1 MITTLTDG
9 LNPLPALGNSKVSRS
24 ARDASVPNF
33 ADAMQNL
40 STEREPASSSVVD
53 EDSLAPA
60 VSQEDALSS
69 ELRDGPDRDELQH
82 AMDESTMDMIK
93 SGQGVAPNPV
103 KPATNVSA
111 DAAAVLSVGG
121 TASTASLVPGGF
133 DEAMSGLV
141 SSPIMPVPPAS
152 ADGGQT
158 KSATNVSADAAA
170 VLSAGETASTAS
182 LVPVGFDDVMN
193 GLVASPMVPVSPT
206 AAHGSQTSLSTN
218 VSADAAAVLSVGGTA
233 STAPLVPGGFDE
245 AMNGL
250 VASPM
255 VPVSPTAAGGG
266 QTRLAMPAV
275 QGAQMSAEGLE
286 SASIR
291 ANVASPL
298 DSVMVAGDAKN
309 TVNASQEVSA
319 LVGESLRTSR
329 SGNAV
334 QSDARV
340 ESFDDKT
347 PLSVAAGAI
356 SKAGSNVSSSRVLE
370 LPSRV
375 AANESQQFGNA
386 MATHVR
392 VLKNQGGGEAKV
404 NLHPAELGRMSIS
417 VTTDGNETR
426 VAFVVETSQARQ
438 AVEAAMPRLRDMLDS
453 AGLSLSDSD
462 VSERRDQQADTN
474 EGRSDTSK
482 TGMTSL
488 HGDDGI
494 EATVVSVS
502 VDPDR
507 LIDIYT

>member
-24 ARDASVPNF
+24 VKDASAPNF

-40 STEREPASSSVVD
+40 STEREPVSSSVVD
-53 EDSLAPA
+53 EDSVSPA
-60 VSQEDALSS
+60 VSQEHALSS
-69 ELRDGPDRDELQH
+69 ELRDEPDPNKLQH

-111 DAAAVLSVGG
+111 DAAAVFSVGG
-121 TASTASLVPGGF
+121 AASTASLVPGGF
-133 DEAMSGLV
+133 DEAMNGLV
-141 SSPIMPVPPAS
+141 ASPMVPVPSTAAHGGQTKSATNVSADAAAVLSVGGVASTASLASGGFDEAMDGLVASPMVPVPPTA

-170 VLSAGETASTAS
+170 VLSVGGTASTAS
-182 LVPVGFDDVMN
+182 LVPGGFDD
-193 GLVASPMVPVSPT
+193 
-206 AAHGSQTSLSTN
+206 
-218 VSADAAAVLSVGGTA
+218 
-233 STAPLVPGGFDE
+233 

-255 VPVSPTAAGGG
+255 VPLSPTAAGGG
-266 QTRLAMPAV
+266 QTRLSMPAL
-275 QGAQMSAEGLE
+275 QGAQISAEGLE
-286 SASIR
+286 SASIK
-291 ANVASPL
+291 ASVASPL

-309 TVNASQEVSA
+309 TVNALQEVSA

-329 SGNAV
+329 SGDAV
-334 QSDARV
+334 QSDARA
-340 ESFDDKT
+340 ESLVDKT

-356 SKAGSNVSSSRVLE
+356 SKSDSNVSSSRVLD

-375 AANESQQFGNA
+375 SAHESQQFGDA

-474 EGRSDTSK
+474 EDRFGASK
-482 TGMTSL
+482 AEMTSL
-488 HGDDGI
+488 HADDGI

>member
-1 MITTLTDG
+1 MITTLIDG
-9 LNPLPALGNSKVSRS
+9 LNTAPVLGNSKVSRS
-24 ARDASVPNF
+24 VKDASAPNF

-40 STEREPASSSVVD
+40 STEREPVSSSVVD
-53 EDSLAPA
+53 DDSVSPA
-60 VSQEDALSS
+60 VSQENALSS
-69 ELRDGPDRDELQH
+69 ELRDEPDPNELQH

-93 SGQGVAPNPV
+93 SGQSVTHNPV

-121 TASTASLVPGGF
+121 AASTASLVPGGF
-133 DEAMSGLV
+133 GEA
-141 SSPIMPVPPAS
+141 I
-152 ADGGQT
+152 
-158 KSATNVSADAAA
+158 
-170 VLSAGETASTAS
+170 
-182 LVPVGFDDVMN
+182 N

-206 AAHGSQTSLSTN
+206 AA
-218 VSADAAAVLSVGGTA
+218 D
-233 STAPLVPGGFDE
+233 
-245 AMNGL
+245 
-250 VASPM
+250 
-255 VPVSPTAAGGG
+255 GG

-286 SASIR
+286 SASIK
-291 ANVASPL
+291 ASVASPL

-309 TVNASQEVSA
+309 TVNASHEVSA

-340 ESFDDKT
+340 ESFVDKT
-347 PLSVAAGAI
+347 PLSVAAGAL
-356 SKAGSNVSSSRVLE
+356 SKADSNVSSSRVLD

-375 AANESQQFGNA
+375 SANESQQFGNA

-488 HGDDGI
+488 HGEDGI

>member
-24 ARDASVPNF
+24 VKDASAPNF

-40 STEREPASSSVVD
+40 STEREPVSSSVVD
-53 EDSLAPA
+53 EDSVSPA
-60 VSQEDALSS
+60 VSQEHALSS
-69 ELRDGPDRDELQH
+69 ELRDEPDPNKLQH

-93 SGQGVAPNPV
+93 SGKGVAPNPV
-103 KPATNVSA
+103 KPATNVSADAAAVLSVGGAASTASLVPGGFDEAMNGLVASPMVPVPSTAAHGGQTKSATNVSA

-133 DEAMSGLV
+133 D
-141 SSPIMPVPPAS
+141 
-152 ADGGQT
+152 D
-158 KSATNVSADAAA
+158 
-170 VLSAGETASTAS
+170 
-182 LVPVGFDDVMN
+182 
-193 GLVASPMVPVSPT
+193 
-206 AAHGSQTSLSTN
+206 
-218 VSADAAAVLSVGGTA
+218 
-233 STAPLVPGGFDE
+233 

-255 VPVSPTAAGGG
+255 VPLSPTAAGGG
-266 QTRLAMPAV
+266 QTRLSMPAL
-275 QGAQMSAEGLE
+275 QGAQISAEGLE
-286 SASIR
+286 SASLK
-291 ANVASPL
+291 ASVASPL

-309 TVNASQEVSA
+309 TVNALQEVSA

-329 SGNAV
+329 SGDAV
-334 QSDARV
+334 QSDARA
-340 ESFDDKT
+340 ESLVDKT

-356 SKAGSNVSSSRVLE
+356 SKSDSNVSSSRVLD

-375 AANESQQFGNA
+375 SAHESQQFGDA

-474 EGRSDTSK
+474 EDRFGASK
-482 TGMTSL
+482 AEMTSL
-488 HGDDGI
+488 HADDGI

>member
-24 ARDASVPNF
+24 VKDASAPNF

-40 STEREPASSSVVD
+40 STEREPVSSSVVD
-53 EDSLAPA
+53 EDSVSPA
-60 VSQEDALSS
+60 VSQEHALSS
-69 ELRDGPDRDELQH
+69 ELRDEPDSNELQH

-103 KPATNVSA
+103 KPAANASA
-111 DAAAVLSVGG
+111 DAAAVLSVAR
-121 TASTASLVPGGF
+121 TATTDSLALGGF

-141 SSPIMPVPPAS
+141 ASPTMSVPPTT
-152 ADGGQT
+152 AD
-158 KSATNVSADAAA
+158 
-170 VLSAGETASTAS
+170 
-182 LVPVGFDDVMN
+182 
-193 GLVASPMVPVSPT
+193 
-206 AAHGSQTSLSTN
+206 
-218 VSADAAAVLSVGGTA
+218 
-233 STAPLVPGGFDE
+233 
-245 AMNGL
+245 
-250 VASPM
+250 
-255 VPVSPTAAGGG
+255 GG

-286 SASIR
+286 SASIK
-291 ANVASPL
+291 ASVASPL

-309 TVNASQEVSA
+309 TVNALQEVSA

-438 AVEAAMPRLRDMLDS
+438 AVESAMPRLRDMLES

-462 VSERRDQQADTN
+462 VSERRDQQADNN
-474 EGRSDTSK
+474 EGRSGTSK
-482 TGMTSL
+482 AEMTSQ
-488 HGDDGI
+488 DDDSGI
-494 EATVVSVS
+494 EATVISVS

>member
-1 MITTLTDG
+1 
-9 LNPLPALGNSKVSRS
+9 
-24 ARDASVPNF
+24 
-33 ADAMQNL
+33 
-40 STEREPASSSVVD
+40 
-53 EDSLAPA
+53 
-60 VSQEDALSS
+60 
-69 ELRDGPDRDELQH
+69 
-82 AMDESTMDMIK
+82 
-93 SGQGVAPNPV
+93 
-103 KPATNVSA
+103 
-111 DAAAVLSVGG
+111 
-121 TASTASLVPGGF
+121 
-133 DEAMSGLV
+133 
-141 SSPIMPVPPAS
+141 
-152 ADGGQT
+152 
-158 KSATNVSADAAA
+158 
-170 VLSAGETASTAS
+170 
-182 LVPVGFDDVMN
+182 
-193 GLVASPMVPVSPT
+193 
-206 AAHGSQTSLSTN
+206 
-218 VSADAAAVLSVGGTA
+218 
-233 STAPLVPGGFDE
+233 
-245 AMNGL
+245 
-250 VASPM
+250 
-255 VPVSPTAAGGG
+255 
-266 QTRLAMPAV
+266 
-275 QGAQMSAEGLE
+275 
-286 SASIR
+286 
-291 ANVASPL
+291 
-298 DSVMVAGDAKN
+298 MVAGDAKN
-309 TVNASQEVSA
+309 TVNASHEVSA

-340 ESFDDKT
+340 ESFVDKT

-356 SKAGSNVSSSRVLE
+356 SKADSNVSSSRVLD

-375 AANESQQFGNA
+375 SANESQQFGNA

-474 EGRSDTSK
+474 EGRSDTSQ

-488 HGDDGI
+488 NGDGGI

>member
-24 ARDASVPNF
+24 VKDASAPNF

-40 STEREPASSSVVD
+40 STEREPVSSSAVD
-53 EDSLAPA
+53 EDSVSPA
-60 VSQEDALSS
+60 VSQEHALSS
-69 ELRDGPDRDELQH
+69 ELRDEPDPNKLQH

-121 TASTASLVPGGF
+121 AASTASLVPGGF
-133 DEAMSGLV
+133 DEAMNGLV
-141 SSPIMPVPPAS
+141 ASPMVPVPPTA

-170 VLSAGETASTAS
+170 VLSVGGTASTAS
-182 LVPVGFDDVMN
+182 LVPGGFDD
-193 GLVASPMVPVSPT
+193 
-206 AAHGSQTSLSTN
+206 
-218 VSADAAAVLSVGGTA
+218 
-233 STAPLVPGGFDE
+233 

-255 VPVSPTAAGGG
+255 VPLSPTAAGGG
-266 QTRLAMPAV
+266 QTRLSMPAL
-275 QGAQMSAEGLE
+275 QGAQISAEGLE
-286 SASIR
+286 SASIK
-291 ANVASPL
+291 ASVASPL

-309 TVNASQEVSA
+309 TVNALQEVSA

-329 SGNAV
+329 SGDAV
-334 QSDARV
+334 QSDARA
-340 ESFDDKT
+340 ESLVDKT

-356 SKAGSNVSSSRVLE
+356 SKSDSNVSSSRVLD

-375 AANESQQFGNA
+375 SAHESQQFGDA

-474 EGRSDTSK
+474 EDRFGASK
-482 TGMTSL
+482 AEMTSL
-488 HGDDGI
+488 HADDGI

>member
-24 ARDASVPNF
+24 VKDASAPNF

-40 STEREPASSSVVD
+40 STEREPVSSSVVD
-53 EDSLAPA
+53 EDSVSPA
-60 VSQEDALSS
+60 VSQEHALSS
-69 ELRDGPDRDELQH
+69 ELRDEPDPNKLQH

-121 TASTASLVPGGF
+121 AASTAS
-133 DEAMSGLV
+133 
-141 SSPIMPVPPAS
+141 
-152 ADGGQT
+152 
-158 KSATNVSADAAA
+158 
-170 VLSAGETASTAS
+170 
-182 LVPVGFDDVMN
+182 
-193 GLVASPMVPVSPT
+193 
-206 AAHGSQTSLSTN
+206 
-218 VSADAAAVLSVGGTA
+218 
-233 STAPLVPGGFDE
+233 LVPGGFDE

-255 VPVSPTAAGGG
+255 VPVPSTAAHGGQTKSATNVSADAAAVLSVGGTASTASLVPGGFDDAMNGLVASPMVPLSPTAAGGG
-266 QTRLAMPAV
+266 QTRLSMPAL
-275 QGAQMSAEGLE
+275 QGAQISAEGLE
-286 SASIR
+286 SASIK
-291 ANVASPL
+291 ASVASPL

-309 TVNASQEVSA
+309 TVNALQEVSA

-329 SGNAV
+329 SGDAV
-334 QSDARV
+334 QSDARA
-340 ESFDDKT
+340 ESLVDKT

-356 SKAGSNVSSSRVLE
+356 SKSDSNVSSSRVLD

-375 AANESQQFGNA
+375 SAHESQQFGDA

-474 EGRSDTSK
+474 EDRFGASK
-482 TGMTSL
+482 AEMTSL
-488 HGDDGI
+488 HADDGI

>member
-24 ARDASVPNF
+24 VKDASAPNF

-40 STEREPASSSVVD
+40 STEREPVSSSVVD
-53 EDSLAPA
+53 EDSVSPA
-60 VSQEDALSS
+60 VSQEHALSS
-69 ELRDGPDRDELQH
+69 ELRDEPDPNKLQH

-121 TASTASLVPGGF
+121 AASTAS
-133 DEAMSGLV
+133 
-141 SSPIMPVPPAS
+141 
-152 ADGGQT
+152 
-158 KSATNVSADAAA
+158 
-170 VLSAGETASTAS
+170 
-182 LVPVGFDDVMN
+182 
-193 GLVASPMVPVSPT
+193 
-206 AAHGSQTSLSTN
+206 
-218 VSADAAAVLSVGGTA
+218 
-233 STAPLVPGGFDE
+233 LVPGGFDE

-255 VPVSPTAAGGG
+255 VPVPSTAAHGGQTKSATNVSADAAAVLSVGGTASTASLVPGGFDDAMNGLVASPMVPLSPTAAGGG
-266 QTRLAMPAV
+266 QTRLSMPAL
-275 QGAQMSAEGLE
+275 QGAQISAEGLE
-286 SASIR
+286 SASIK
-291 ANVASPL
+291 ASVASPL

-309 TVNASQEVSA
+309 TVNALQEVSA

-329 SGNAV
+329 SGDAV
-334 QSDARV
+334 QSDARA
-340 ESFDDKT
+340 ESLVDKT

-356 SKAGSNVSSSRVLE
+356 SKSDSNVSSSRVLD

-375 AANESQQFGNA
+375 SAHESQQFGDA

-426 VAFVVETSQARQ
+426 VAFVVETSQARH

-474 EGRSDTSK
+474 EDRFGASK
-482 TGMTSL
+482 AEMTSL
-488 HGDDGI
+488 HADDGI

>member
-24 ARDASVPNF
+24 VKDASAPNF

-40 STEREPASSSVVD
+40 STEREPVSSSVVD
-53 EDSLAPA
+53 EDSVSPA
-60 VSQEDALSS
+60 VSQEHALSS
-69 ELRDGPDRDELQH
+69 ELRDEPDPNKLQH

-121 TASTASLVPGGF
+121 AASTAS
-133 DEAMSGLV
+133 
-141 SSPIMPVPPAS
+141 
-152 ADGGQT
+152 
-158 KSATNVSADAAA
+158 
-170 VLSAGETASTAS
+170 
-182 LVPVGFDDVMN
+182 
-193 GLVASPMVPVSPT
+193 
-206 AAHGSQTSLSTN
+206 
-218 VSADAAAVLSVGGTA
+218 
-233 STAPLVPGGFDE
+233 LVPGGFDE

-255 VPVSPTAAGGG
+255 VPVPSTAAHGGQTKSATNVSADAAAVLSVGGTASTASLVPGGFDDAMNGLVASPMVPLSPTAAGGG
-266 QTRLAMPAV
+266 QTRLSMPAL
-275 QGAQMSAEGLE
+275 QGAQISAEGLE
-286 SASIR
+286 SASIK
-291 ANVASPL
+291 ASVASPL

-309 TVNASQEVSA
+309 TVNALQEVSA

-329 SGNAV
+329 SGDAV
-334 QSDARV
+334 QSDARA
-340 ESFDDKT
+340 ESLVDKP

-356 SKAGSNVSSSRVLE
+356 SKSDSNVSSSRVLD

-375 AANESQQFGNA
+375 SAHESQQFGDA

-474 EGRSDTSK
+474 EDRFGASK
-482 TGMTSL
+482 AEMTSL
-488 HGDDGI
+488 HADDGI

>member
-24 ARDASVPNF
+24 ARDASAPNF

-40 STEREPASSSVVD
+40 STEREPVSSSVVD
-53 EDSLAPA
+53 EDSVSPA

-69 ELRDGPDRDELQH
+69 ELRDEPDPNEQQH

-93 SGQGVAPNPV
+93 SGQGVAPNPL

-111 DAAAVLSVGG
+111 DAAAVLSVAG
-121 TASTASLVPGGF
+121 TASAGSLVPGGF
-133 DEAMSGLV
+133 DDAMSGLV
-141 SSPIMPVPPAS
+141 
-152 ADGGQT
+152 
-158 KSATNVSADAAA
+158 
-170 VLSAGETASTAS
+170 
-182 LVPVGFDDVMN
+182 
-193 GLVASPMVPVSPT
+193 ASPTMSVLPT
-206 AAHGSQTSLSTN
+206 I
-218 VSADAAAVLSVGGTA
+218 AD
-233 STAPLVPGGFDE
+233 
-245 AMNGL
+245 
-250 VASPM
+250 
-255 VPVSPTAAGGG
+255 GG

-286 SASIR
+286 SASIK
-291 ANVASPL
+291 ASLASPL

-309 TVNASQEVSA
+309 TVNASHEVSA

-340 ESFDDKT
+340 ESFVDKT

-356 SKAGSNVSSSRVLE
+356 SKADSNVSSSRVLD

-375 AANESQQFGNA
+375 SANESQQFGNA

-474 EGRSDTSK
+474 EGRSDTSQ

-488 HGDDGI
+488 NGDGGI

>member
-24 ARDASVPNF
+24 VKDASAPNF

-40 STEREPASSSVVD
+40 STEREPVSSSVVD
-53 EDSLAPA
+53 EDSVSPA
-60 VSQEDALSS
+60 VSQEHALSS
-69 ELRDGPDRDELQH
+69 ELRDEPDPNKLQH

-111 DAAAVLSVGG
+111 DAAAVFSVGG
-121 TASTASLVPGGF
+121 AASTAS
-133 DEAMSGLV
+133 
-141 SSPIMPVPPAS
+141 
-152 ADGGQT
+152 
-158 KSATNVSADAAA
+158 
-170 VLSAGETASTAS
+170 
-182 LVPVGFDDVMN
+182 
-193 GLVASPMVPVSPT
+193 
-206 AAHGSQTSLSTN
+206 
-218 VSADAAAVLSVGGTA
+218 
-233 STAPLVPGGFDE
+233 LVPGGFDE

-255 VPVSPTAAGGG
+255 VPVPSTAAHGGQTKSATNVSADAAAVLSVGGTASTASLVPGGFDDAMNGLVASPMVPLSPTAAGGG
-266 QTRLAMPAV
+266 QTRLSMPAL
-275 QGAQMSAEGLE
+275 QGAQISAEGLE
-286 SASIR
+286 SASIK
-291 ANVASPL
+291 ASVASPL

-309 TVNASQEVSA
+309 TVNALQEVSA

-329 SGNAV
+329 SGDAV
-334 QSDARV
+334 QSDARA
-340 ESFDDKT
+340 ESLVDKT

-356 SKAGSNVSSSRVLE
+356 SKSDSNVSSSRVLD

-375 AANESQQFGNA
+375 SAHESQQFGDA

-474 EGRSDTSK
+474 EDRFGASK
-482 TGMTSL
+482 AEMTSL
-488 HGDDGI
+488 HADDGI

>member
-9 LNPLPALGNSKVSRS
+9 LNPLPALGNSKMSRS
-24 ARDASVPNF
+24 ARDASAPNF

-53 EDSLAPA
+53 EDSVSPA
-60 VSQEDALSS
+60 VSQENALSS
-69 ELRDGPDRDELQH
+69 ELRDEPDPNEQQH

-93 SGQGVAPNPV
+93 SGQSITPSTV
-103 KPATNVSA
+103 KPATKVSA

-121 TASTASLVPGGF
+121 AASTDSLAPGGF
-133 DEAMSGLV
+133 GEA
-141 SSPIMPVPPAS
+141 I
-152 ADGGQT
+152 
-158 KSATNVSADAAA
+158 
-170 VLSAGETASTAS
+170 
-182 LVPVGFDDVMN
+182 N
-193 GLVASPMVPVSPT
+193 GVVASPMVPVSPT
-206 AAHGSQTSLSTN
+206 TADGGQASLSTN
-218 VSADAAAVLSVGGTA
+218 VSVDAAAVLSVAGTA
-233 STAPLVPGGFDE
+233 STGSLVPDGFDE

-286 SASIR
+286 SASIK
-291 ANVASPL
+291 ANVANPL

-309 TVNASQEVSA
+309 TVNALQEVSA

-340 ESFDDKT
+340 ESLADKA

-356 SKAGSNVSSSRVLE
+356 SKADSNVSSSRVLD

-375 AANESQQFGNA
+375 SANESQQFGNA

-474 EGRSDTSK
+474 EGRSDTRK

>member
-9 LNPLPALGNSKVSRS
+9 LNPLPALGNSKMSRS
-24 ARDASVPNF
+24 ARDASAPNF

-69 ELRDGPDRDELQH
+69 ELRDEPNPNELQH

-233 STAPLVPGGFDE
+233 STAPLVPGGFD
-245 AMNGL
+245 
-250 VASPM
+250 
-255 VPVSPTAAGGG
+255 
-266 QTRLAMPAV
+266 
-275 QGAQMSAEGLE
+275 
-286 SASIR
+286 
-291 ANVASPL
+291 
-298 DSVMVAGDAKN
+298 
-309 TVNASQEVSA
+309 
-319 LVGESLRTSR
+319 
-329 SGNAV
+329 
-334 QSDARV
+334 
-340 ESFDDKT
+340 
-347 PLSVAAGAI
+347 
-356 SKAGSNVSSSRVLE
+356 
-370 LPSRV
+370 
-375 AANESQQFGNA
+375 
-386 MATHVR
+386 
-392 VLKNQGGGEAKV
+392 
-404 NLHPAELGRMSIS
+404 
-417 VTTDGNETR
+417 
-426 VAFVVETSQARQ
+426 
-438 AVEAAMPRLRDMLDS
+438 
-453 AGLSLSDSD
+453 
-462 VSERRDQQADTN
+462 
-474 EGRSDTSK
+474 
-482 TGMTSL
+482 
-488 HGDDGI
+488 
-494 EATVVSVS
+494 
-502 VDPDR
+502 
-507 LIDIYT
+507 

>member
-24 ARDASVPNF
+24 VKDASAPNF

-53 EDSLAPA
+53 EDSVSPA
-60 VSQEDALSS
+60 VSQENALSS
-69 ELRDGPDRDELQH
+69 ELRDEPDPNEQQH

-121 TASTASLVPGGF
+121 TASTDSLAPGGF
-133 DEAMSGLV
+133 DEAMNGLV
-141 SSPIMPVPPAS
+141 ASPMVPVPPTA

-170 VLSAGETASTAS
+170 VLSAG
-182 LVPVGFDDVMN
+182 
-193 GLVASPMVPVSPT
+193 
-206 AAHGSQTSLSTN
+206 
-218 VSADAAAVLSVGGTA
+218 GTA
-233 STAPLVPGGFDE
+233 SAGSLVPGGFDD
-245 AMNGL
+245 AMSGL
-250 VASPM
+250 VASPTM
-255 VPVSPTAAGGG
+255 SVPPTIADGG

-286 SASIR
+286 SASIK
-291 ANVASPL
+291 ASVASPL
-298 DSVMVAGDAKN
+298 DSVMVAGDAKS
-309 TVNASQEVSA
+309 TVNALQDVSA

-340 ESFDDKT
+340 ESFVDKT
-347 PLSVAAGAI
+347 PLSVAAAAI
-356 SKAGSNVSSSRVLE
+356 TKADSNVSSSRVLD

-375 AANESQQFGNA
+375 SANESQQFGNA

-474 EGRSDTSK
+474 EDRFGASK
-482 TGMTSL
+482 AEMTSL

>member
-9 LNPLPALGNSKVSRS
+9 LNPLPALGDSKVSRS
-24 ARDASVPNF
+24 VKDASAPNF

-40 STEREPASSSVVD
+40 STEREPVSSSVVD
-53 EDSLAPA
+53 EDSVSPA
-60 VSQEDALSS
+60 VSQEHALSS
-69 ELRDGPDRDELQH
+69 ELRDEPDPNKLQH

-121 TASTASLVPGGF
+121 AASTAS
-133 DEAMSGLV
+133 
-141 SSPIMPVPPAS
+141 
-152 ADGGQT
+152 
-158 KSATNVSADAAA
+158 
-170 VLSAGETASTAS
+170 
-182 LVPVGFDDVMN
+182 
-193 GLVASPMVPVSPT
+193 
-206 AAHGSQTSLSTN
+206 
-218 VSADAAAVLSVGGTA
+218 
-233 STAPLVPGGFDE
+233 LVPGGFDE

-255 VPVSPTAAGGG
+255 VPVPSTAAHGGQTKSATNVSADAAAVLSVGGTASTASLVPGGFDDAMNGLVASPMVPLSPTAAGGG
-266 QTRLAMPAV
+266 QTRLSMPAL
-275 QGAQMSAEGLE
+275 QGAQISAEGLE
-286 SASIR
+286 SASIK
-291 ANVASPL
+291 ASVASPL

-309 TVNASQEVSA
+309 TVNALQEVSA

-340 ESFDDKT
+340 ESLADKA

-356 SKAGSNVSSSRVLE
+356 SKADSNVSSSRVLD

-375 AANESQQFGNA
+375 SAHESQQFGDA

-474 EGRSDTSK
+474 EDRFGASK
-482 TGMTSL
+482 AEMTSL
-488 HGDDGI
+488 HADDGI